1 MYPWSVSVREADA
14 KSGAPKGK
22 KGGAKAEDIMD
33 RDEARLAVDAG
44 LAYLRR
50 FLNLEEL
57 ISALLT

>member
-1 MYPWSVSVREADA
+1 
-14 KSGAPKGK
+14 
-22 KGGAKAEDIMD
+22 MD